1 MCTWD
6 DQIKVAI
13 KNPRFISKCLREQV
27 EFKDLRLL
35 NPGQWLNDEVINFY
49 MALLQER
56 ADNDLIEVDGQKKK
70 RRDIHCFNSHFY
82 PKLEFDYAKSKVGRW
97 TKKVRSRAE

>member
-56 ADNDLIEVDGQKKK
+56 ADNDLVEVEVVVGSET
-70 RRDIHCFNSHFY
+70 NSV
-82 PKLEFDYAKSKVGRW
+82 D
-97 TKKVRSRAE
+97 

>member
-1 MCTWD
+1 
-6 DQIKVAI
+6 
-13 KNPRFISKCLREQV
+13 
-27 EFKDLRLL
+27 LL

-56 ADNDLIEVDGQKKK
+56 ADNDLVEVDGQKKK

-97 TKKVRSRAE
+97 TKKVRPRAPEQNDNLNLVRAANPPLASD